1 MNSGDISYLK
11 RDIRIDG
18 ELRSFSMTFYS
29 TWGLFSPKSID
40 EGTALLINNVEV
52 NTSDTI
58 LDIGCGY
65 GPIGLTLAKLAP
77 QGNVHLVDKDYVAVE
92 YTKKNAHVNHINNYQ
107 AYLSNGLSAVPNV
120 QFDCIVSNLPAKVG
134 KELMQILIYEA
145 KARLKPNGKLYVVT
159 ISGLRE
165 FIKRTFKECFGN
177 YEKSA
182 QNGTYTV
189 SLAYK
194 Q

>member
-1 MNSGDISYLK
+1 M
-11 RDIRIDG
+11 
-18 ELRSFSMTFYS
+18 
-29 TWGLFSPKSID
+29 
-40 EGTALLINNVEV
+40 
-52 NTSDTI
+52 I

-77 QGNVHLVDKDYVAVE
+77 QGNVHLIDKDFVAVE
-92 YTKKNAHVNHINNYQ
+92 YTKKNAQANHINNYE
-107 AYLSNGLSAVPNV
+107 AYLSNGFSAVPTM

-145 KARLKPNGKLYVVT
+145 KEHLKPNGKLYVVT

-177 YEKSA
+177 YEKAA

-189 SLAYK
+189 SLAYI

>member
-1 MNSGDISYLK
+1 MNISDINNLK
-11 RDIRIDG
+11 RDIRIDTQ
-18 ELRSFSMTFYS
+18 LRGFPMTFYS

-40 EGTALLINNVEV
+40 EGTALLINSIEV
-52 NTSDTI
+52 NASDMI

-65 GPIGLTLAKLAP
+65 GPIGLTLAKFAP
-77 QGNVHLVDKDYVAVE
+77 QGSVHLIDKDFIAVE
-92 YTKKNAHVNHINNYQ
+92 YAKKNAHINHINNTEI
-107 AYLSNGLSAVPNV
+107 YLSNGFSAVPNV

-134 KELMQILIYEA
+134 KELIQILIFEA
-145 KARLKPNGKLYVVT
+145 KEHLKPNGKLYVVT

-165 FIKRTFKECFGN
+165 FIKRTFKECFGS

>member
-1 MNSGDISYLK
+1 M
-11 RDIRIDG
+11 
-18 ELRSFSMTFYS
+18 MFYS

-40 EGTALLINNVEV
+40 DGTTLLVDSV
-52 NTSDTI
+52 QVSATDTV

-65 GPIGLTLAKLAP
+65 GPVGITLAKLAP
-77 QGNVHLVDKDYVAVE
+77 QGKVHLIDKDFVAVE
-92 YTKKNAHVNHINNYQ
+92 YAKKNAHINDANNCEI
-107 AYLSNGLSAVPNV
+107 YLSNGFSNVPTV

-134 KELMQILIYEA
+134 KELIQILVFEA
-145 KARLKPNGKLYVVT
+145 KEHLKPNGKLYVVT

-177 YEKSA
+177 YDKSA

-194 Q
+194 

>member
-1 MNSGDISYLK
+1 MNSHDINNLK
-11 RDIRIDG
+11 RDIRIDAR
-18 ELRSFSMTFYS
+18 LRDFSMTFYS

-40 EGTALLINNVEV
+40 DGTALLISSVEV
-52 NTSDTI
+52 SASDMI

-77 QGNVHLVDKDYVAVE
+77 QGGVHLIDKDYIAVE
-92 YTKKNAHVNHINNYQ
+92 YVKKNARINHINNCE
-107 AYLSNGLSAVPNV
+107 AYLSNGFNTVPTM

-134 KELMQILIYEA
+134 KELIQILVFEA
-145 KARLKPNGKLYVVT
+145 KEHLKPNGKLYVVT

>member
-1 MNSGDISYLK
+1 MNSGDINSLK
-11 RDIRIDG
+11 HDIRIDAT
-18 ELRSFSMTFYS
+18 LRNFPMTFYS

-40 EGTALLINNVEV
+40 EGTTLLINSVDV
-52 NTSDTI
+52 RASDTI

-65 GPIGLTLAKLAP
+65 GSIGLSLAKLAP
-77 QGNVHLVDKDYVAVE
+77 QGNVHLIDKDYVAVE
-92 YTKKNAHVNHINNYQ
+92 YTKKNAHINHINNVE
-107 AYLSNGLSAVPNV
+107 AYLSNGFSAVPNV

-145 KARLKPNGKLYVVT
+145 REHLKPNGKLYVVT

-194 Q
+194 R